1 MIALLCGGDYDP
13 VSDRVSLVCSH
24 SDFTQVGL
32 RGCGIT
38 SAYSLAR
45 AGYGDDL
52 LDAARTCTK
61 PDLDK
66 FLEKW
71 RKRMRTIFRYNDAG
85 HLSRRQVALANHVS
99 DSFPNMEVLLLYAK
113 PLTSWSSG
121 QKPPN
126 TSGWVPREV
135 NLKSLAAFCE
145 RSFTWG
151 TSEGILSC
159 FQEHVWPGM
168 ALHGLVKVC

>member
-1 MIALLCGGDYDP
+1 
-13 VSDRVSLVCSH
+13 VSLSFCSH
-24 SDFTQVGL
+24 SDVTQVGL
-32 RGCGIT
+32 RGCGMT
-38 SAYSLAR
+38 TAYSLAR

-61 PDLDK
+61 PELEM

-71 RKRMRTIFRYNDAG
+71 RKRLRTIFRYNDAG
-85 HLSRRQVALANHVS
+85 HLSRRQIALADHMS
-99 DSFPNMEVLLLYAK
+99 DSFPNLEVLLLYAK
-113 PLTSWSSG
+113 PLTSWSPG
-121 QKPPN
+121 QKQPDTAN
-126 TSGWVPREV
+126 WNPREV
-135 NLKSLAAFCE
+135 NLNKLAAICE
-145 RSFTWG
+145 CSFTWG